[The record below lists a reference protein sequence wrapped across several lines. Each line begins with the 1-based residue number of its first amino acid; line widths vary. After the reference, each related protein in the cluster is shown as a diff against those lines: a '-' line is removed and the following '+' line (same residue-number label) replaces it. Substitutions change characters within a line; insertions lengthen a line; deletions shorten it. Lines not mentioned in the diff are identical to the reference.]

1 MKTPEEIKKGLECCT
16 HATCNGC
23 PYAQDGCATN
33 REMIDALDYI
43 QQLEHQIGELTEKV
57 AQLEAALP
65 KWISIEE
72 RPPELPCICYDGENL
87 PHEVKQIYTIST
99 VKETRYYEFDPFEF
113 IDTLYQTGDFD
124 EQIDIKS
131 MTHILFWMQMPE
143 PPQKKP

>member
-57 AQLEAALP
+57 AKLEAAQP
-65 KWISIEE
+65 KWISVEE
-72 RPPELPCICYDGENL
+72 RLPENDDNYLVFTSDKNEAEIATYYGDGEWLTHDLTNL
-87 PHEVKQIYTIST
+87 
-99 VKETRYYEFDPFEF
+99 TRLVTHWVHLP
-113 IDTLYQTGDFD
+113 
-124 EQIDIKS
+124 S
-131 MTHILFWMQMPE
+131 MPD
-143 PPQKKP
+143 PQKEKE

>member
-57 AQLEAALP
+57 AQLERERDAAVEDAHGICSACIHFNARHNSGDIMSCC
-65 KWISIEE
+65 KFEE
-72 RPPELPCICYDGENL
+72 CIHGAD
-87 PHEVKQIYTIST
+87 
-99 VKETRYYEFDPFEF
+99 
-113 IDTLYQTGDFD
+113 DFD
-124 EQIDIKS
+124 SED
-131 MTHILFWMQMPE
+131 FWQWRGVE
-143 PPQKKP
+143 VE